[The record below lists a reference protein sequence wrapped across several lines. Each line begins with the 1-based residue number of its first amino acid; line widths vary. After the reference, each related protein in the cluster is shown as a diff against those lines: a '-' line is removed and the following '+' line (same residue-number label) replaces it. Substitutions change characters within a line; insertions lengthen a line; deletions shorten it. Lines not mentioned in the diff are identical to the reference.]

1 MQKAVKKV
9 IWERDSWANYQKV
22 KGENCFSLY
31 LHTRLAA
38 EFLARD
44 LCTLFF
50 LEASSCSQSAIKH
63 LNMLQIWWEGALNFH
78 LESLII
84 KQDPVF
90 SLCLLP
96 DFSEGTRGGDHGSQE
111 EPALWCPQLTTHPL
125 QRRGKE
131 MGGSIFHPASNE
143 NLCPLAVLGSGVYS

>member
-1 MQKAVKKV
+1 MIEGQLSELSESEGQKLFFL
-9 IWERDSWANYQKV
+9 I
-22 KGENCFSLY
+22 
-31 LHTRLAA
+31 LAHMLSCWVPST
-38 EFLARD
+38 ELLGTH
-44 LCTLFF
+44 LCTLSF

-78 LESLII
+78 LGSLII

-125 QRRGKE
+125 QRWGKE
-131 MGGSIFHPASNE
+131 MGGL
-143 NLCPLAVLGSGVYS
+143 NLSSCLEWEVVSPCSAR